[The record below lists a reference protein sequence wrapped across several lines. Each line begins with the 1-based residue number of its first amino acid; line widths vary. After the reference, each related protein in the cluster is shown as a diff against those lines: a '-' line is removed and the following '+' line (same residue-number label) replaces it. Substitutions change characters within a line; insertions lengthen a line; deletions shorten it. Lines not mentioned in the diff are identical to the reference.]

1 MPLPGVMTHPLP
13 CHGRFVLNTY
23 SNKNKWLDIFRR
35 VTNGNNKQKQI
46 VSNEWHGIPGIR
58 NNELRLEQI
67 YRGYHATIIA
77 EVLDGGVQDRLR
89 DHGEKTLRYTPAS
102 VPGARQTMCVA
113 DYAEG
118 GASIVRAWV
127 HIALRRCARG
137 GFGFRGRLLWPE
149 RNLSAMDG
157 VWHLKC
163 KDL

>member
-1 MPLPGVMTHPLP
+1 MTHPLP

-102 VPGARQTMCVA
+102 VPGARQTMCCRLCRRWRIDCQSLGTHCSPAVRPGRIRLSRKA
-113 DYAEG
+113 ALAGKKSICHGRGMALEMQG
-118 GASIVRAWV
+118 FINGAS
-127 HIALRRCARG
+127 G
-137 GFGFRGRLLWPE
+137 
-149 RNLSAMDG
+149 S
-157 VWHLKC
+157 
-163 KDL
+163 